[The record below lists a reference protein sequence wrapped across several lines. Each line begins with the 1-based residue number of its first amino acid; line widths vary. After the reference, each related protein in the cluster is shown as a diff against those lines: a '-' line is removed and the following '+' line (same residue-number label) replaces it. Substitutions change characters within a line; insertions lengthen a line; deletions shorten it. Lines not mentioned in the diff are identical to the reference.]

1 MRLKKY
7 LRWELVLALSLVG
20 CTAAIPNRLGGQP
33 AGVGSEAA
41 LPGEQVARGGSL
53 YFQIRW
59 PGPSAMRTQATQ
71 FNPDAVKIFIKKAD
85 GTEIQSQVLT
95 RPTDGT
101 FERTARFVLD
111 PALKQVDVFAEAW
124 GANNLLAKGKHLAVP
139 VRDNTSTPVAIALDL
154 VDQDGNQAGLDLR
167 LAPELAMLHSLPEL
181 VARYSNLRDYGN
193 SPELHELKSAIE
205 ATVGRVFGDH
215 HGGGDGS
222 SPHPSETPMSSPMP
236 PAPYRVQSVQSTPFR
251 LLSGPIQAVDLDGS
265 VPTAM
270 YWAGFRGAYAFTGG
284 MTGLHSLDFNVTPT
298 GSDQT
303 TANVHAELDA
313 DAWLP
318 EPDLTKVEKGYEG
331 DATTESTRSIVL
343 LGGMRP
349 DFPTM
354 KRGKLH
360 LDVTPWGIAAKRGA
374 LDLQL
379 DQVRDVSSTAF
390 FQFLQSK
397 ASSSVGI
404 TRLPSHASIVAY
416 TPTIAA
422 TADIKAADDF
432 LGGQIRSNWRL
443 LDKNG
448 QPSYYDLALGVQ
460 ERLGT
465 VNGKPEI
472 AGGDV
477 AFALDDVALG
487 LRLKGIVHVEAS
499 PPRVN
504 IQANFV
510 DITSNLV
517 LGTLNYDL
525 PIDAFGHVDFSRLAS
540 WPVLTVGDPTKP
552 NAPRTS
558 YRLTP
563 GFFSGDTNGMIQV
576 EVR

>member
-20 CTAAIPNRLGGQP
+20 CTAAIPNRLGSQP
-33 AGVGSEAA
+33 TGLGSDAS
-41 LPGEQVARGGSL
+41 LPGASIARGGSL
-53 YFQIRW
+53 YFKIRW
-59 PGPSAMRTQATQ
+59 PAPSGLRTQATQ
-71 FNPDAVKIFIKKAD
+71 FNPDAVKIFIKKTD

-101 FERTARFVLD
+101 FERTAKFVLD

-124 GANNLLAKGKHLAVP
+124 GGDVLLAKGKHLAVP
-139 VRDNTSTPVAIALDL
+139 VRDNTATPVAIALDL
-154 VDQDGNQAGLDLR
+154 VDQNGNQAGLDLR
-167 LAPELAMLHSLPEL
+167 LAPELAMLHSLPEQI
-181 VARYSNLRDYGN
+181 ARYSNLRDYGH
-193 SPELHELKSAIE
+193 SPELMELKAAIE
-205 ATVGRVFGDH
+205 MTIGRVFGDH
-215 HGGGDGS
+215 HDDRLP
-222 SPHPSETPMSSPMP
+222 SPMPSATPMSS
-236 PAPYRVQSVQSTPFR
+236 AGYRVQSLESPTFR
-251 LLSGPIQAVDLDGS
+251 LLSGPVQAVDLDGS
-265 VPTAM
+265 TPIAM
-270 YWAGFRGAYAFTGG
+270 YWPGFQGAYAFTGG
-284 MTGLHSLDFNVTPT
+284 NTGLHALDFKVTPT
-298 GSDQT
+298 GTDQT
-303 TANVHAELDA
+303 TANLHAELDA
-313 DAWLP
+313 GAWLP
-318 EPDLTKVEKGYEG
+318 ERELTTIARGYEAG
-331 DATTESTRSIVL
+331 ATTESTRSIVF

-349 DFPTM
+349 DFQTVT
-354 KRGKLH
+354 RGKLH
-360 LDVTPWGIAAKRGA
+360 LDVTPWGIATKGGA
-374 LDLQL
+374 LDLAL

-397 ASSSVGI
+397 ASASI
-404 TRLPSHASIVAY
+404 PATLWPSHASIVAH

-432 LGGQIRSNWRL
+432 LGGQLKSNWRL

-448 QPSYYDLALGVQ
+448 QPGYYDLALGLQ

-472 AGGDV
+472 AGADL

-487 LRLKGIVHVEAS
+487 LRFKGIAHVEAS
-499 PPRVN
+499 PPKVN
-504 IQANFV
+504 IQADFV

-525 PIDAFGHVDFSRLAS
+525 PIDGFGRVDFSRLAA
-540 WPVLTVGDPTKP
+540 WPVLTVADPTKP
-552 NAPRTS
+552 DDTRKS

-563 GFFSGDTNGMIQV
+563 GFFSGDMNGTIQV